1 MAEPED
7 KGPGA
12 AGPRQ
17 SVSLLCCHAA
27 FFHLGWRSPHQAP
40 PGVRSSA
47 LVAWEEPLLQAA
59 GLCTGYRAEYRLQGR
74 VQGAEPSTG
83 CRAVHRAQ
91 SRVQAATGCRAV
103 HRAQSRVQA
112 AGLCTGHR
120 AEYRL
125 QGCAQGTEPS
135 TGCYRLQGCAQGTEP
150 STGCYRLQGCAQ
162 GTEPST
168 GCYRLQGCAQGT
180 EPSTGCYRLQGC
192 AQGAEPCPGCRA
204 EHRLQRCAQP
214 RRAAV
219 APREVCPCARRGRCQ
234 GQGVPGQ
241 EPLPSRQV
249 QAVGL
254 RRAHGAASMTSP
266 GTKASWLSQPT
277 VKSVLVYRNGDPF
290 FPGRRIVIH
299 EKKVS
304 NFDVFLKEVTGG
316 VQAPFGAVR
325 NIYTPRGG
333 HRVRQLEELQSG
345 EQYVAGGR
353 EAFKKLN
360 YLDIGE
366 TKKKPVEVNN
376 EVKPV
381 THSRITAS
389 ARFRKPLQEPYTILL
404 YTVDGKLVQNGS
416 DLENGQI
423 YVAVGR
429 EKFKKL
435 PYGDLLSKSTTRRP
449 QGSKTSVQPP
459 TVGSQKSKGSGNDGQ
474 SKSTIGSSD
483 QGENSSSPQL
493 PKRKDKKTQKP
504 ENSVSGQ
511 HFSNHSTKVKQTVKA
526 STGVLQDNDE
536 DIYKARKEESEMWE
550 AVEVQEDEDTLV
562 EVPLDQR
569 PAETVDEEE
578 NVEEE
583 NDRGE
588 EAYKGEEKYPE
599 LNGEETVE
607 TDKETTEV
615 EENKKKLNENYED
628 ETRETQNVDQ
638 AEEKELI
645 HLNGKNSEGNG
656 EGMEHLNYQ
665 GDLQPEEEIKED
677 AGSQNQVDPG
687 LENTSTNP
695 RVTVTSPQESE
706 KNDQSTDCAAVA

>member
-1 MAEPED
+1 
-7 KGPGA
+7 
-12 AGPRQ
+12 
-17 SVSLLCCHAA
+17 
-27 FFHLGWRSPHQAP
+27 
-40 PGVRSSA
+40 
-47 LVAWEEPLLQAA
+47 
-59 GLCTGYRAEYRLQGR
+59 
-74 VQGAEPSTG
+74 
-83 CRAVHRAQ
+83 
-91 SRVQAATGCRAV
+91 
-103 HRAQSRVQA
+103 
-112 AGLCTGHR
+112 
-120 AEYRL
+120 
-125 QGCAQGTEPS
+125 
-135 TGCYRLQGCAQGTEP
+135 
-150 STGCYRLQGCAQ
+150 
-162 GTEPST
+162 
-168 GCYRLQGCAQGT
+168 
-180 EPSTGCYRLQGC
+180 
-192 AQGAEPCPGCRA
+192 
-204 EHRLQRCAQP
+204 
-214 RRAAV
+214 
-219 APREVCPCARRGRCQ
+219 
-234 GQGVPGQ
+234 
-241 EPLPSRQV
+241 
-249 QAVGL
+249 
-254 RRAHGAASMTSP
+254 MTSP

-366 TKKKPVEVNN
+366 TKKKTAEVNN

-381 THSRITAS
+381 THSRITVS
-389 ARFRKPLQEPYTILL
+389 ARFRKPLQEPYTIFLIANGDLISPAVRLLIPRKTLNHWDHILEMVTGKVTLRSGAVHRL

-459 TVGSQKSKGSGNDGQ
+459 IFGSRKSKGSGNDGQ
-474 SKSTIGSSD
+474 SKSTVGSSD
-483 QGENSSSPQL
+483 QGENSSSPHL
-493 PKRKDKKTQKP
+493 PKRKDKKNQNP
-504 ENSVSGQ
+504 ENSVSRR
-511 HFSNHSTKVKQTVKA
+511 HFSNQSRKVKQTVKA
-526 STGVLQDNDE
+526 STGVLQDNGE
-536 DIYKARKEESEMWE
+536 DVYKARGEASEMWE

-583 NDRGE
+583 NGKEE
-588 EAYKGEEKYPE
+588 EAYKGEEEYPE
-599 LNGEETVE
+599 VNGEESGETV
-607 TDKETTEV
+607 KERVEV

-628 ETRETQNVDQ
+628 EARETQNVGQ
-638 AEEKELI
+638 TEEKELF
-645 HLNGKNSEGNG
+645 HLNGKNSEGNS

-665 GDLQPEEEIKED
+665 GDLQPEEEIKD
-677 AGSQNQVDPG
+677 DSGSQNQVDSG
-687 LENTSTNP
+687 LEKTSTNP
-695 RVTVTSPQESE
+695 RVTITSPQEGE
-706 KNDQSTDCAAVA
+706 KNDQSIDYAAVA